1 MRIFRTF
8 NENAEYQE
16 KYKGPIHSDTVLT
29 LDPKTGD
36 IIRGWGNQTFY
47 LPHGIHIDSLGNI
60 WLTDI
65 ALHQVFKVRREI
77 HSKAYFKTRTVLI
90 IIIIIKITESNL
102 SQMVLLNNKTLHCVV
117 KKQNIAL

>member
-29 LDPKTGD
+29 LDSKTGD

-65 ALHQVFKVRREI
+65 ALHQVFKVRKKI
-77 HSKAYFKTRTVLI
+77 HNKIYFNIIHNKIYFKIHAVLI
-90 IIIIIKITESNL
+90 IIITKITESNH
-102 SQMVLLNNKTLHCVV
+102 K
-117 KKQNIAL
+117 

>member
-8 NENAEYQE
+8 NENAEYNRE
-16 KYKGPIHSDTVLT
+16 YKDSIHSDTVLT

-36 IIRGWGNQTFY
+36 IIRGWGNHTFY
-47 LPHGIHIDSLGNI
+47 LPHGIHIDNFGNV

-77 HSKAYFKTRTVLI
+77 HNTEPVLR
-90 IIIIIKITESNL
+90 
-102 SQMVLLNNKTLHCVV
+102 H
-117 KKQNIAL
+117 KQS